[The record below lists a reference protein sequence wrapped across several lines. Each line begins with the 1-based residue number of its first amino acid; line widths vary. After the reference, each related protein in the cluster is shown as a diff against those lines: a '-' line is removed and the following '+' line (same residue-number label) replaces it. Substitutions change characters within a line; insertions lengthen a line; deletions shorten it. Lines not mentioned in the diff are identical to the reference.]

1 MKRLIAGI
9 FIALTTLTVTAA
21 QLDLRDITDN
31 VFKGATMSQITPLKD
46 GIHYV
51 ASNSDNTRIEKYDY
65 RTGKV
70 VATLFDVN
78 TARECN
84 LKSFDGYALSD
95 DETRLLIYAES
106 EPIYRRSFKANYY
119 TFEIKR
125 NLLKPLSEGGKQQAA
140 VYSPNGRMVAFVR
153 DNNIYLKKLDY
164 GTEIAV
170 TTDGEKNKI
179 INGVP
184 DWVYEEEFGFSSAMQ
199 WSSDSELLSFIRFNE
214 TNVKQFSFPLYGS
227 YSPDYPQYELYPG
240 SMQYKYPVAGETNS
254 QVSVVTYTVETRA
267 LKKHD
272 IPVNPDGYIPRIFAL
287 PEADYFA
294 VVTLNRTQNQ
304 LCLYRLNARSG
315 VTRLLIEDRDDA
327 WIDQNV
333 LDMFA
338 FYPDFFT
345 FASDRDGYLRIYKCN
360 NNGIVQKAISPERE
374 DVTEF
379 LGYNSTTQT
388 FYCQATAGALNRAI
402 YRYDSKNGIVNLTPE
417 AGTHSALFNPS
428 CTYYIHGYNSAT
440 TTAYVY
446 ATQRSGERY
455 TSYRREFCSCRE
467 SSPNDTPYKR
477 VFHHDQR

>member
-1 MKRLIAGI
+1 MYKLIALDMDGTLFTSDKKITDRTKKAIAAAHAQGVKIVLASGRPLDGLHKPLAELNLISDNEYVLCYNGALAVTAKSGTILSQCTLTGDDCKRLFALAQQIGVHCHAFSTKQGLITNETSEYTEYEARLNEMTYTIINPQTDIA
-9 FIALTTLTVTAA
+9 
-21 QLDLRDITDN
+21 
-31 VFKGATMSQITPLKD
+31 
-46 GIHYV
+46 
-51 ASNSDNTRIEKYDY
+51 
-65 RTGKV
+65 
-70 VATLFDVN
+70 
-78 TARECN
+78 
-84 LKSFDGYALSD
+84 D
-95 DETRLLIYAES
+95 DEIIIKVMFID
-106 EPIYRRSFKANYY
+106 PP
-119 TFEIKR
+119 EIL
-125 NLLKPLSEGGKQQAA
+125 NEA
-140 VYSPNGRMVAFVR
+140 V
-153 DNNIYLKKLDY
+153 KK
-164 GTEIAV
+164 
-170 TTDGEKNKI
+170 
-179 INGVP
+179 VP

-440 TTAYVY
+440 TPPM
-446 ATQRSGERY
+446 Y
-455 TSYRREFCSCRE
+455 TLRNAAGKDIRPIVENSALVEKIRIHRQ
-467 SSPNDTPYKR
+467 TI
-477 VFHHDQR
+477 